1 MLDPQSPSP
10 APPQFTLRQALLAIG
25 GLCIVLAVYRAVGLS
40 MGTAVLIVSALVIG
54 LIIAR
59 DRREWYAVGLIAFML
74 LVIVSLMIPSTG
86 SRPVT
91 PRSNCHNN
99 LRQIAVALHCYHDTY
114 GSFPPAYIADKNGRP
129 MHSWRVLILP
139 FMEQQQVYDLYRFDE
154 PWDGPNNRRLHGHG
168 LPYIRCPA
176 EVARGQRDPMTETSY
191 VVVVGSKTAFPGDK
205 CVALGDIADDHENTI
220 LVVEVAGSGIHWMEP
235 RDLHVTQMAR
245 AINPAKGQGISSR
258 HKLGAHAI
266 LADGSVQY
274 LDAVQTTEADIQ
286 AMLTIDGDEPSPRR
300 E

>member
-1 MLDPQSPSP
+1 MLETDFPGH
-10 APPQFTLRQALLAIG
+10 APPQFTLRQALLATG
-25 GLCIVLAVYRAVGLS
+25 GLCIVLAVYRAMGLAQ
-40 MGTAVLIVSALVIG
+40 GTAVLIVSGLVIG
-54 LIIAR
+54 LIVAR
-59 DRREWYAVGLIAFML
+59 NRREWFAVGLIAFVL
-74 LVIVSLMIPSTG
+74 LVIVSLMIPSRG
-86 SRPVT
+86 SPPLTR
-91 PRSNCHNN
+91 RSNCHNN
-99 LRQIAVALHCYHDTY
+99 LRQIAVALQYYHDEY
-114 GSFPPAYIADKNGRP
+114 GSFPPAYIADQDGRP

-139 FMEQQQVYDLYRFDE
+139 FMEQQGLYDLYRFDE
-154 PWDGPNNRRLHGHG
+154 PWDGPNNRQLQSHG

-176 EVARGQRDPMTETSY
+176 EFGQRDPMTETSY
-191 VVVVGSKTAFPGDK
+191 VVVVGPQTAFPGDK
-205 CVALGDIADDHENTI
+205 CVALGDIADEHQNTL

-258 HKLGAHAI
+258 HSLGANVV